1 MLKVALT
8 GGAATGK
15 SYVLDRLRTR
25 GVACLVAYDL
35 AHCVTASGTEATAT
49 IGRRFGAQV
58 IAADGSVDRA
68 ALGAI
73 VFADPSARRDL
84 EAIVHPAVYRAIEA
98 AVRALERIGEPLVV
112 VEIPLLYESGHER
125 EFDRVVVTVCRE
137 DTQVARLVG
146 RGLSETRARQVLAA
160 QMPTAEKAARA
171 DYVID
176 TDGDTART
184 DEQVLRVLNDLR

>member
-1 MLKVALT
+1 M
-8 GGAATGK
+8 
-15 SYVLDRLRTR
+15 
-25 GVACLVAYDL
+25 
-35 AHCVTASGTEATAT
+35 
-49 IGRRFGAQV
+49 
-58 IAADGSVDRA
+58 
-68 ALGAI
+68 
-73 VFADPSARRDL
+73 
-84 EAIVHPAVYRAIEA
+84 HPAVYRAIEA